1 MANILHK
8 RKAADPSAS
17 DLTVGELAINTSD
30 GGLFTKT
37 SGGSVV
43 EVGSGGGGG
52 ISNVVEDTTPQL
64 GGNLDIQ
71 SNNITGTGTIT
82 TASVANNANGMRKIT
97 ASTSSPSGGNDGDV
111 WIKYNS

>member
-1 MANILHK
+1 MASILHK

-30 GGLFTKT
+30 GGIFTKT

-43 EVGSGGGGG
+43 EVGSGA
-52 ISNVVEDTTPQL
+52 ISNLVEDTTPQL

-71 SNNITGTGTIT
+71 TNNISGTGTVIANS
-82 TASVANNANGMRKIT
+82 TAVATAGFRKIH
-97 ASTSSPSGGNDGDV
+97 TSNSAPGGGDGAVGDIWV
-111 WIKYNS
+111 KY